1 MQKMGNRGIFKGAK
15 RKLTFGGANSE
26 LQLYHKCARLE
37 ELDIQMSS
45 LELSASAGAKNVVR
59 EKVKIKLSDAKAG
72 WHGNKKSPPKL
83 TPVDAKKKRSGRNC
97 TTPGRGQSL
106 MLDFINCTP
115 RGKLTAE
122 GMREREAARESPK

>member
-1 MQKMGNRGIFKGAK
+1 MLAQCAVVDTIFKLKEKGIFKGAK

-26 LQLYHKCARLE
+26 IQLYHKCARLE

-72 WHGNKKSPPKL
+72 WHGNKKSPDVFSEWNDL
-83 TPVDAKKKRSGRNC
+83 AYV
-97 TTPGRGQSL
+97 
-106 MLDFINCTP
+106 FY
-115 RGKLTAE
+115 
-122 GMREREAARESPK
+122 